1 MVEKQF
7 YQEEEEIV
15 SFEFMAVKPLGKASS
30 GALITTAVAIALKSG
45 LIKVYD
51 IYGNVLMKMQVN
63 GDINTIGT
71 SMS

>member
-1 MVEKQF
+1 MT
-7 YQEEEEIV
+7 
-15 SFEFMAVKPLGKASS
+15 VKPLGKASS